1 MKYLR
6 KDRYFEMKGSL
17 KDIMLARHPSEVT
30 RDKFIIEMNMPTEY
44 PAIKARHTMEGGVR
58 DRFFASVAELP
69 DEITV
74 IHPFN
79 VDAFC
84 ADYRLYII

>member
-1 MKYLR
+1 MK
-6 KDRYFEMKGSL
+6 KGKL
-17 KDIMLARHPSEVT
+17 ENVMLNRHPAEVT

-44 PAIKARHTMEGGVR
+44 PAIKARRTEDGGVR

-69 DEITV
+69 KEVTV

-79 VDAFC
+79 VDAF
-84 ADYRLYII
+84 AASNERTLYVAVD